1 MTNIDGLNDGG
12 LIHGFR
18 ESGEMR
24 YLDALVRRH
33 IGKVR
38 SMVYPMVLNDSD
50 ADDVTQE
57 VFVRVARSIGR
68 FRGEAKFSSWVHRIA
83 VNTTMD
89 FLRRRMR
96 RPVESRNEMPELPDP
111 KPGPVRLT
119 ASREL
124 GVDIHDALSKLSP
137 RLRAAITMV
146 AIEGMTTR
154 DAAQACG
161 CLPATLS
168 WRVHQA
174 RKILREKLSHRGM
187 S

>member
-1 MTNIDGLNDGG
+1 
-12 LIHGFR
+12 
-18 ESGEMR
+18 
-24 YLDALVRRH
+24 
-33 IGKVR
+33 
-38 SMVYPMVLNDSD
+38 MVLNDSD

-57 VFVRVARSIGR
+57 VFLRVSRGIGR
-68 FRGEAKFSSWVHRIA
+68 FRQEAKFSSWLHRIA

-89 FLRRRMR
+89 FLRRRSR
-96 RPVESRNEMPELPDP
+96 RPAGSRDEMPDLPDP
-111 KPGPVRLT
+111 QPGPAHLA

-124 GVDIHDALSKLSP
+124 GMDIHDALSELSP

-146 AIEGMTTR
+146 AIQGMTTR

-174 RKILREKLSHRGM
+174 RKILREKLNHQGM